1 MKQLALM
8 TRYEVPISYRFS
20 RDVLS
25 ILLVFPACLTVSAFS
40 MASSSSWN
48 LSLVSNYLSIVRNR
62 EQEWAGMK

>member
-8 TRYEVPISYRFS
+8 RYEVPISYRFS
-20 RDVLS
+20 RDVQT
-25 ILLVFPACLTVSAFS
+25 ILLVFLACLTISAFS

-48 LSLVSNYLSIVRNR
+48 LNLVCNYLSIVRNK

>member
-8 TRYEVPISYRFS
+8 MRYEVPMSYRFS
-20 RDVLS
+20 KD
-25 ILLVFPACLTVSAFS
+25 IDYTTCFPACLTVSTFS

-48 LSLVSNYLSIVRNR
+48 LSVVCNYLSIVRNR